1 MPVIVPL
8 EIPGKVGLPAEP
20 PFKFPVVLITMVAF
34 LVGSTAPVVGS
45 TAPVTV
51 TVGAVV

>member
-8 EIPGKVGLPAEP
+8 EIPGKVGSPALP
-20 PFKFPVVLITMVAF
+20 PFKFPIGLILMVALLF
-34 LVGSTAPVVGS
+34 GS

>member
-34 LVGSTAPVVGS
+34 LVGSTAPV
-45 TAPVTV
+45 TV